1 VKSTPQPSHSSIRR
15 LFRRHTGR
23 DVLASQMR
31 QVIERVNPDLESY
44 RYYSTMLSRHCHRG
58 WLDGDPFANSAVPS
72 CGGRSSFH
80 EGFEIESAGDS
91 EYVRRHAA
99 NLMFAISRTKLR
111 SDVFK
116 SSLTCTIKG
125 IILREFLWLL
135 ATDQRRKQ
143 RTYTTIQPVKVNVR

>member
-1 VKSTPQPSHSSIRR
+1 VR
-15 LFRRHTGR
+15 
-23 DVLASQMR
+23 
-31 QVIERVNPDLESY
+31 
-44 RYYSTMLSRHCHRG
+44 
-58 WLDGDPFANSAVPS
+58 
-72 CGGRSSFH
+72 GRSSFH

-91 EYVRRHAA
+91 EYVRGHAA

-125 IILREFLWLL
+125 IILRGFSWLL

-143 RTYTTIQPVKVNVR
+143 RTYITKQPVKVNVR